1 MNNRVRWAASNLV
14 AVPLNTGAEMKF
26 FVVILAMCALS
37 QSAFAQTG
45 ECKSIPDARGRQACY
60 DKAGSPPA
68 AAAKP
73 SLRAAPELKVDT
85 AKDVDSIDEE
95 DARMHARLK
104 NICRGC

>member
-26 FVVILAMCALS
+26 FVVILAMCVLS

-45 ECKSIPDARGRQACY
+45 ECKSIPDARGRLACY

>member
-45 ECKSIPDARGRQACY
+45 ECKSIPDARGRLACY
-60 DKAGSPPA
+60 DKAGSLPA

-73 SLRAAPELKVDT
+73 PLRAAPELKVDT